1 MLDVCRAFGLCSLDN
16 KTMQK
21 VKKNFTNL
29 QKIDIDE
36 IIKSCYDLLDLIT
49 FYTIKGNKE
58 IRAFAIKRN
67 TNILEAAQQLHSD
80 FAEKF
85 IRAQVANINDLL
97 EAESWQS
104 ARAKGKIRTE
114 GKEYLVQ
121 QGDVIEFKI

>member
-1 MLDVCRAFGLCSLDN
+1 MQRNLLHLT
-16 KTMQK
+16 KTGID
-21 VKKNFTNL
+21 
-29 QKIDIDE
+29 KIIQA
-36 IIKSCYDLLDLIT
+36 CYDLLDLII

-58 IRAFAIKRN
+58 IRAFAIKKD
-67 TNILEAAQQLHSD
+67 TNILDAARQLHSD

-85 IRAQVANINDLL
+85 IRAEVININDLL

-121 QGDVIEFKI
+121 NNDIIEFKI